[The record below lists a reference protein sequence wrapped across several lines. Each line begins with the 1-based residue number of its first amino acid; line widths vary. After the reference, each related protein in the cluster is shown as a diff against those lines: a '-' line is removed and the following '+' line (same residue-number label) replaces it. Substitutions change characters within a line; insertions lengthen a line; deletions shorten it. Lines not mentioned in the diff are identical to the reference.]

1 MPEGKLWAMTW
12 RVSGSFFEG
21 CCNGRVLLGVMRTR
35 GQSAPRVTVQ
45 QAVDVVDGDLL
56 SDGFCER

>member
-1 MPEGKLWAMTW
+1 MAW

-21 CCNGRVLLGVMRTR
+21 CRNGRVLLGVMRTR

-56 SDGFCER
+56 SDGFRER